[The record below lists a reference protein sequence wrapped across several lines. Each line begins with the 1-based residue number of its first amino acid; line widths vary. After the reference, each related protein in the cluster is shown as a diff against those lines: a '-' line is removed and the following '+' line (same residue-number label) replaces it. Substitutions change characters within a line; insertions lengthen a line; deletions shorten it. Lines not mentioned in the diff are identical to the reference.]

1 MSQLALRRI
10 AVSVAMFGIIALGS
24 AVAAKADTVTF
35 QLNQGST
42 LPNQN
47 YGTIR
52 LTLNGS
58 GGIDVQVN
66 LINNNVLVHTGFNAT
81 VAFNQTGTDPQI
93 SISNI
98 VAGTG
103 DNGNY
108 TLVNSGNAGTI
119 GMDGFGNFE
128 YGVLYGPMGG
138 GAGVDSTLSFTVTR
152 VGGFTTVNDL
162 VELSTNPPGTF
173 TSPFAVDVLCP
184 SCNGGQGATG
194 IVGTSAPVPEPT
206 TMMLLGTGLLGV
218 AGIARRRLRKS

>member
-103 DNGNY
+103 DN
-108 TLVNSGNAGTI
+108 
-119 GMDGFGNFE
+119 
-128 YGVLYGPMGG
+128 
-138 GAGVDSTLSFTVTR
+138 
-152 VGGFTTVNDL
+152 
-162 VELSTNPPGTF
+162 
-173 TSPFAVDVLCP
+173 
-184 SCNGGQGATG
+184 
-194 IVGTSAPVPEPT
+194 
-206 TMMLLGTGLLGV
+206 
-218 AGIARRRLRKS
+218 